1 MTTKTPVY
9 CDYNAGAPV
18 RAEAAAAMSRA
29 LAAGGN
35 PSSVHG
41 AGRRMRAIIEDARER
56 IAAAVDARAENV
68 VFTSGATE
76 ALHLALT
83 SAVDRASSDAH
94 AGLKTRGPLAA
105 SLIVSAV
112 EHDAVFE
119 HASRALRVDAVV
131 PVDGDGVIDLEAL
144 AALLAA
150 AAKPALVAVQFAN
163 NETGVIQPIAR
174 IAALCREQGA
184 LLLVDAAQAFGRIP
198 VSIADLDA
206 SYLVV
211 SSHKLGG
218 PPGAGA
224 LVLAPGA
231 PFAMTRFGGGQ
242 ERGRRPGTE
251 NGAALVGFATAVEW
265 ALRDMDAEA
274 VRVAALRVRL
284 EAGLPK
290 DAVVFGLSVLPASSR
305 HAGWMPAVRLPNT
318 SNFALPGWN
327 AETAVIAMDLEG
339 VAVSSGAACSS
350 GKVRTSRV
358 LAAMGVA
365 PDLAKG
371 ALRVSFGYESKE
383 SDVDEALNALAK
395 IATRRAVKEAAA

>member
-1 MTTKTPVY
+1 
-9 CDYNAGAPV
+9 
-18 RAEAAAAMSRA
+18 
-29 LAAGGN
+29 
-35 PSSVHG
+35 
-41 AGRRMRAIIEDARER
+41 
-56 IAAAVDARAENV
+56 
-68 VFTSGATE
+68 
-76 ALHLALT
+76 
-83 SAVDRASSDAH
+83 
-94 AGLKTRGPLAA
+94 LAA

-119 HASRALRVDAVV
+119 HGVRVLRADAVA
-131 PVDGDGVIDLEAL
+131 PVDGNGVVDLDAL
-144 AALLAA
+144 ATLLGAA
-150 AAKPALVAVQFAN
+150 PKPALVAVQLAN

-174 IAALCREQGA
+174 VAALCREHGA

-231 PFAMTRFGGGQ
+231 PFATTRFGGGQ

-265 ALRDMDAEA
+265 ALRDMDAEST
-274 VRVAALRVRL
+274 RVAALRDRF
-284 EAGLPK
+284 EAGLPE
-290 DAVVFGLSVLPASSR
+290 DAVIFGAPPASTR
-305 HAGWMPAVRLPNT
+305 HAGKKPAVRLPNT
-318 SNFALPGWN
+318 SNFALPGLN

-350 GKVRTSRV
+350 GKVRSSRV
-358 LAAMGVA
+358 LAAMGLA
-365 PDLAKG
+365 PELAKG
-371 ALRVSFGYESKE
+371 ALRVSFGHESKE
-383 SDVDEALNALAK
+383 SDVYEALNALAR
-395 IATRRAVKEAAA
+395 IAARRAVKEAVA

>member
-9 CDYNAGAPV
+9 CDYNAGAPI
-18 RAEAAAAMSRA
+18 RAEAAVAMSRA

-41 AGRRMRAIIEDARER
+41 VGRRMRAMIEDARER
-56 IAAAVDARAENV
+56 IAAALEASAENL

-76 ALHLALT
+76 ALHLAL
-83 SAVDRASSDAH
+83 ASTGAK
-94 AGLKTRGPLAA
+94 A
-105 SLIVSAV
+105 LIISAV

-119 HASRALRVDAVV
+119 HAGRALNADLIAPVDA
-131 PVDGDGVIDLEAL
+131 DGVIDLEAL
-144 AALLAA
+144 AGLLRA
-150 AAKPALVAVQFAN
+150 AAKPALVAVQLAN
-163 NETGVIQPIAR
+163 NETGVIQPVAR
-174 IAALCREQGA
+174 VAALCREHGA
-184 LLLVDAAQAFGRIP
+184 LLLVDAAQAFGRVA

-224 LVLAPGA
+224 LALAPGA
-231 PFAMTRFGGGQ
+231 PFVTTRFGGGQ

-251 NGAALVGFATAVEW
+251 NGAALVGFASAVEW
-265 ALRDMDAEA
+265 ALRERAAEA
-274 VRVAALRVRL
+274 ARVARLRDRF
-284 EAGLPK
+284 EAGLPA
-290 DAVVFGLSVLPASSR
+290 DAVIFGKDVA
-305 HAGWMPAVRLPNT
+305 RLPNT
-318 SNFALPGWN
+318 SNFALPGLN

-365 PDLAKG
+365 PELAKG
-371 ALRVSFGYESKE
+371 ALRVSFGHESKE
-383 SDVDEALNALAK
+383 TDVDEALHALGK
-395 IATRRAVKEAAA
+395 IAARRTQGAAA

>member
-1 MTTKTPVY
+1 MKKPPVY

-18 RAEAAAAMSRA
+18 RAEAAVAMSRA

-35 PSSVHG
+35 ASSVH
-41 AGRRMRAIIEDARER
+41 ATGRRARALIEDAREKL
-56 IAAAVDARAENV
+56 AGMLGASAENLV
-68 VFTSGATE
+68 LTSGATE
-76 ALHLALT
+76 ALHLALA
-83 SAVDRASSDAH
+83 SAGAV
-94 AGLKTRGPLAA
+94 
-105 SLIVSAV
+105 SLIILAV

-119 HASRALRVDAVV
+119 HATRALKTPYVA
-131 PVDGDGVIDLEAL
+131 PVDVGGVIDLTAL
-144 AALLAA
+144 AELLADA
-150 AAKPALVAVQFAN
+150 PKPALVAVQLAN

-174 IAALCREQGA
+174 VAALCREHGA
-184 LLLVDAAQAFGRIP
+184 MLLVDAAQAFGRIP
-198 VSIADLDA
+198 VDIADLDA

-231 PFAMTRFGGGQ
+231 PFTIARFGGGQ

-251 NGAALVGFATAVEW
+251 NMPAVVGFAVAAEW
-265 ALRDMDAEA
+265 ALRDLDTDAK
-274 VRVAALRVRL
+274 RLAAMRDRF
-284 EAGLPK
+284 EAGLPR
-290 DAVVFGLSVLPASSR
+290 DAVIFGA
-305 HAGWMPAVRLPNT
+305 HAKRLHNT
-318 SNFALPGWN
+318 SNFALPGLS

-339 VAVSSGAACSS
+339 VAISSGAACSS
-350 GKVRTSRV
+350 GKVRSSRV

-371 ALRVSFGYESKE
+371 AVRFSFGHESKE

-395 IATRRAVKEAAA
+395 VAARRAQGAAA